1 MNAMKKTTQENRIS
15 GVSHPK
21 RDRAYVSV
29 GFQKDEA
36 LDVKDAAKESGRSVS
51 GFLRYA
57 ALRLVSEMK
66 EKV

>member
-1 MNAMKKTTQENRIS
+1 M
-15 GVSHPK
+15 
-21 RDRAYVSV
+21 SV
-29 GFQKDEA
+29 GFLKDEA

-57 ALRLVSEMK
+57 ALRLVSEIK